1 MGQDTNE
8 VFLCVFALACMRFH
22 LGAVYVFA
30 YSVCRTPIP
39 AHGRGR
45 GLVKCSA
52 GVAVPKQKTVREPV
66 KVVHSKRPHQVP
78 VARIHRLG
86 EGIQGRHMRLERL
99 KGAVGVDGFRGDR
112 VRASV
117 GRQRGAQP
125 KPKEKES
132 ERERGRG

>member
-52 GVAVPKQKTVREPV
+52 GVAVPIQKTVREPV
-66 KVVHSKRPHQVP
+66 KGFTPRGPTRCQLRGFIGSAKEYRVVTCVWSASR
-78 VARIHRLG
+78 ALLG
-86 EGIQGRHMRLERL
+86 
-99 KGAVGVDGFRGDR
+99 
-112 VRASV
+112 
-117 GRQRGAQP
+117 
-125 KPKEKES
+125 
-132 ERERGRG
+132 